1 MSTNIYKG
9 VPALNTLNID
19 VSNMAP
25 DNLTLEAYKAVL
37 KIGEEFDKTQ
47 QTANYYEA
55 ITKLDIT
62 DTEYK
67 NDFLSNK
74 SVDFQKA
81 DFRESAL
88 KGLNEVVEAKKKIV
102 MDTKGIDG
110 ALKQKLYQH
119 LAGKSGELA
128 LELHKDVLTYETKE
142 NIDNS
147 IRMKNDGITLLK
159 QSGINSDRSEYYQ
172 MIFDSVDRLS
182 FFGEDTA
189 KIMVDTVKQ
198 VVEAE
203 SWGQNVFLQE
213 KLFGKDLRYNEIL
226 GEFEAWKK
234 SVISDE
240 YLDKKASEIV
250 SSFRGTGTEKEK
262 YKNAVKGSLKAEYE
276 KLIMEQTPYVMSKY
290 EAQLE
295 REQNQKNFLLQYE
308 LDQERL
314 DFEKRSDAEK
324 ATQGYIDRGDLLGGL
339 SSSVGY
345 PVTTATLLTDSNKL
359 FRKATNWEIKDAVR
373 GMKYAEII
381 KPEMV
386 NYLDGEKKNVYA
398 RGQGIDS
405 FISGYLSGEMNSLP
419 SYDAKE
425 LYIRNASAKGLAPYG
440 LLKAYYINDK
450 DYRTMANLVTFIDT
464 HKGEAKNFLDLAQS
478 ENNAF
483 SNYITKTLGMNT
495 IEQKA
500 LSDWISA
507 MAQTNSFGN
516 KVVIPN
522 DRDFTRNVT
531 NYYLTNE
538 DFRREVQNAARLIQ
552 KTYNQP
558 RFELLPINTDIVKE
572 SGDRAVQNSQR
583 TKVYTDVSDKGRTN
597 AGQTK
602 TVGGNKNS
610 NKGNNNSKNTYQK
623 TETKDGRKVNF
634 IKGL

>member
-1 MSTNIYKG
+1 MSSTNIYKG
-9 VPALNTLNID
+9 VPALNTLNVD

-25 DNLTLEAYKAVL
+25 DNLTLESYKGLL

-67 NDFLSNK
+67 NAFLSNK
-74 SVDFQKA
+74 NVDFQKA
-81 DFRESAL
+81 DFRKSAL
-88 KGLNEVVEAKKKIV
+88 KGLNEAVEAKKKIV

-172 MIFDSVDRLS
+172 MVFDSVDRLS

-240 YLDKKASEIV
+240 YLDKKASEII
-250 SSFRGTGTEKEK
+250 SSFKGTGTEKEK
-262 YKNAVKGSLKAEYE
+262 YRNAVKGSLKAEYE

-295 REQNQKNFLLQYE
+295 REQNQKNFLMQFQF
-308 LDQERL
+308 DQEKH
-314 DFEKRSDAEK
+314 DYEKRRDAESN
-324 ATQGYIDRGDLLGGL
+324 TQGHINRGDLLGGI
-339 SSSVGY
+339 SAAVGY
-345 PVTTATLLTDSNKL
+345 PVTTSTLLTESNKL
-359 FRKATNWEIKDAVR
+359 FKKATNWEIKDAVR

-381 KPEMV
+381 SPATV

-450 DYRTMANLVTFIDT
+450 EYRTMADLVTFTET
-464 HKGEAKNFLDLAQS
+464 HKGVAKNFLDFAQS
-478 ENNAF
+478 EKNKF
-483 SNYITKTLGMNT
+483 SKDMTALGLNT
-495 IEQKA
+495 TQQQV
-500 LSDWISA
+500 LSDWIA
-507 MAQTNSFGN
+507 ATAQTNGFGN
-516 KVVIPN
+516 QVVIPN
-522 DRDFTRNVT
+522 DRDFTRTTT
-531 NYYLTNE
+531 NYYITNE
-538 DFRREVQNAARLIQ
+538 DFQRQVYNAAKLIQ
-552 KTYNQP
+552 KSYNQP
-558 RFELLPINTDIVKE
+558 RFEVLPIDTNIVKE
-572 SGDRAVQNSQR
+572 SGDRAVQNSQQV
-583 TKVYTDVSDKGRTN
+583 KVYTDVKDKGRTN
-597 AGQTK
+597 AGTTK
-602 TVGGNKNS
+602 IIGGNKNQGIRNS
-610 NKGNNNSKNTYQK
+610 NSKNTYQK

>member
-1 MSTNIYKG
+1 MSSTNIYKG
-9 VPALNTLNID
+9 VPALNTLNVD

-67 NDFLSNK
+67 NAFLSNK

-88 KGLNEVVEAKKKIV
+88 KGLNEAVEAKKKIV

-250 SSFRGTGTEKEK
+250 SSFRGTGTEKEN

-276 KLIMEQTPYVMSKY
+276 KLIMEKTPYVM
-290 EAQLE
+290 Q
-295 REQNQKNFLLQYE
+295 QYE
-308 LDQERL
+308 TQKERQLQQQRFEKQYALDSERL
-314 DFEKRSDAEK
+314 SYEKKRDEEYKVQRAIDKGDTLGALSLANGYNTTINDLFVGNNFSRVTGGVTLDKAIANNQTINVFSDERLSALKSAKKISYDSGKGLPDFFQTNLKSEIDSLPTSQAKEMYIRNLDAQGLIPYRISRMYLNNDPDFNRAMQSLTMIE
-324 ATQGYIDRGDLLGGL
+324 TQTGGVKNRIDVSYMNNNQFKENFTKYGL
-339 SSSVGY
+339 DNQQQQY
-345 PVTTATLLTDSNKL
+345 LTDSITAWSN
-359 FRKATNWEIKDAVR
+359 T
-373 GMKYAEII
+373 G
-381 KPEMV
+381 
-386 NYLDGEKKNVYA
+386 
-398 RGQGIDS
+398 
-405 FISGYLSGEMNSLP
+405 SLP
-419 SYDAKE
+419 RGV
-425 LYIRNASAKGLAPYG
+425 I
-440 LLKAYYINDK
+440 IN
-450 DYRTMANLVTFIDT
+450 N
-464 HKGEAKNFLDLAQS
+464 GQ
-478 ENNAF
+478 
-483 SNYITKTLGMNT
+483 
-495 IEQKA
+495 
-500 LSDWISA
+500 
-507 MAQTNSFGN
+507 
-516 KVVIPN
+516 
-522 DRDFTRNVT
+522 DFARNVRDAYISNT
-531 NYYLTNE
+531 E
-538 DFRREVQNAARLIQ
+538 FRNMLDSEARLIKKYGSKSSFRVLSISQ
-552 KTYNQP
+552 DLVNQAGNNAAGSVSGKASIDRNNGSRANP
-558 RFELLPINTDIVKE
+558 GKVK
-572 SGDRAVQNSQR
+572 VL
-583 TKVYTDVSDKGRTN
+583 
-597 AGQTK
+597 
-602 TVGGNKNS
+602 
-610 NKGNNNSKNTYQK
+610 GNNNNSGKTTKTQK
-623 TETKDGRKVNF
+623 TTTNSGKKINYFNNSR
-634 IKGL
+634 

>member
-1 MSTNIYKG
+1 MSSTNIYKG
-9 VPALNTLNID
+9 VPALNTLNVD

-25 DNLTLEAYKAVL
+25 DNLTLESYKGLL

-67 NDFLSNK
+67 NAFLSNK
-74 SVDFQKA
+74 NVDFQKA

-88 KGLNEVVEAKKKIV
+88 KGLNEAVEAKKKIV

-147 IRMKNDGITLLK
+147 IRMKNNGITLLK

-203 SWGQNVFLQE
+203 SWGQNVFLRE

-240 YLDKKASEIV
+240 YLDKKASEII
-250 SSFRGTGTEKEK
+250 SSFKGTGTEKEK
-262 YKNAVKGSLKAEYE
+262 YRNAVKGSLKAEYE
-276 KLIMEQTPYVMSKY
+276 KLIMEQTPYVMQQY
-290 EAQLE
+290 ETQLE
-295 REQNQKNFLLQYE
+295 REQNQKNFLLQHE
-308 LDQERL
+308 LDKERL
-314 DFEKRSDAEK
+314 DFEKRSDAER

-345 PVTTATLLTDSNKL
+345 PVTTATLLTDGNKL

-373 GMKYAEII
+373 SMKYAEII

-478 ENNAF
+478 ENNGF

-500 LSDWISA
+500 LSDWVSA

-538 DFRREVQNAARLIQ
+538 DFRREVQNAAKLIQ

-558 RFELLPINTDIVKE
+558 RFELLPINTNIVKE
-572 SGDRAVQNSQR
+572 SGDRAVQNSQQV
-583 TKVYTDVSDKGRTN
+583 KVYTDVSNKGRTN
-597 AGQTK
+597 AGT
-602 TVGGNKNS
+602 TRTTG
-610 NKGNNNSKNTYQK
+610 GNNNQGRGNSNSKGTYK
-623 TETKDGRKVNF
+623 TISEF
-634 IKGL
+634 Y

>member
-1 MSTNIYKG
+1 MSSTNIYKG
-9 VPALNTLNID
+9 VPALNTLNVD

-25 DNLTLEAYKAVL
+25 DNLTLESYKGLL

-67 NDFLSNK
+67 NAFLSNK
-74 SVDFQKA
+74 NVDFQKA

-88 KGLNEVVEAKKKIV
+88 KGLNEAVEAKKKIV

-147 IRMKNDGITLLK
+147 IRMKNNGITLLK

-203 SWGQNVFLQE
+203 SWGQNVFLRE

-240 YLDKKASEIV
+240 YLDKKASEII
-250 SSFRGTGTEKEK
+250 SSFKGTGTEKEK
-262 YKNAVKGSLKAEYE
+262 YRNAVKGSLKAEYE
-276 KLIMEQTPYVMSKY
+276 KLIMEQTPYVMQQY
-290 EAQLE
+290 ETQLE
-295 REQNQKNFLLQYE
+295 REQNQKNFLLQHE
-308 LDQERL
+308 LDKERL
-314 DFEKRSDAEK
+314 DFEKRSDAER

-345 PVTTATLLTDSNKL
+345 PVTTATLLTDGNKL

-478 ENNAF
+478 ENNGF

-500 LSDWISA
+500 LSDWVSA

-538 DFRREVQNAARLIQ
+538 DFRREVQNAAKLIQ

-558 RFELLPINTDIVKE
+558 RFELLPINTNIVKE
-572 SGDRAVQNSQR
+572 SGDRAVQNSQQV
-583 TKVYTDVSDKGRTN
+583 KVYTDVSNKGRTN
-597 AGQTK
+597 AGT
-602 TVGGNKNS
+602 TRTTG
-610 NKGNNNSKNTYQK
+610 GNNNQGRGNSNSKGTYK
-623 TETKDGRKVNF
+623 TISEF
-634 IKGL
+634 Y